1 MNQQDVLKDK
11 QSCLQFAFLLTWS
24 GSNFTFTS
32 FSPLLWTT
40 FHNSNNQMCFKPGGQ
55 ILLLSILL
63 HRNSYKKCCKK
74 WIFLTAFWRRAL
86 CSKRHQVT
94 WRPFSIYGS
103 GAVTFKCK
111 CDTSK
116 TTWDMKT
123 YWDVIVI
130 TEDTDLASKPG
141 FCACSGGLLQAS
153 SSLSSIPRGS
163 AKMRQTEMV
172 WAPFWN
178 RKHWERISIVWASLE
193 SLPDILT
200 SSLKTVLIRNYSC
213 PF

>member
-1 MNQQDVLKDK
+1 MFWKINKAVCNLRF
-11 QSCLQFAFLLTWS
+11 SWLGPARISHLPHFLHCYGLLFTTQTTRCA
-24 GSNFTFTS
+24 SN
-32 FSPLLWTT
+32 L
-40 FHNSNNQMCFKPGGQ
+40 GGQ

-141 FCACSGGLLQAS
+141 FRACSGGLLQAS

-163 AKMRQTEMV
+163 VKNRDKPKWCEHLSGIANTENESPLWEPALSLSQTY
-172 WAPFWN
+172 WLRF
-178 RKHWERISIVWASLE
+178 
-193 SLPDILT
+193 
-200 SSLKTVLIRNYSC
+200 LKQC
-213 PF
+213 